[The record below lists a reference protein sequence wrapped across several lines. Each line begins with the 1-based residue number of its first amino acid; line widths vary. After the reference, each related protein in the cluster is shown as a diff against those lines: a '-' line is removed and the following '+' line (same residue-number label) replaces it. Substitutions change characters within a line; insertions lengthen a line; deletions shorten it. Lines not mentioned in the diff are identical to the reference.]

1 MIYIANWKMYLSF
14 KQEVDLFNKIL
25 KEQDTFKNLVV
36 CPSFIS
42 LKSLNDL
49 KSQTM
54 QDGELHLKIFLGA
67 QNCADENFGALTGEV
82 SPKSLREIG
91 AQYCIVG
98 HNERRAYFNENINRI
113 NKKTNLLID
122 LQINPIVCIG
132 EPEQMS
138 LNKFG
143 EVIKEQLECLLNLE
157 KVIIAY
163 EPVWAIGSDID
174 ISFREI
180 GARINLIKSMI
191 NTKVI
196 YGGNIKSSNIENLK
210 LLPQLDGFL
219 IGRSSTDFEELKKI
233 VK

>member
-14 KQEVDLFNKIL
+14 KQELDLFNKIA
-25 KEQDTFKNLVV
+25 KENAMLKNLVV

-42 LKSLNDL
+42 LKTINDL
-49 KSQTM
+49 CPQ
-54 QDGELHLKIFLGA
+54 ICLGA

-91 AQYCIVG
+91 VQYCIVG
-98 HNERRAYFNENINRI
+98 HNERRSYFNESINKI
-113 NKKTNLLID
+113 NKKINLLID
-122 LQINPIVCIG
+122 LNIKPIVCIG
-132 EPEQMS
+132 EPEQIS
-138 LNKFG
+138 LSEF
-143 EVIKEQLECLLNLE
+143 EEFIKNEIAGLSHMDQ
-157 KVIIAY
+157 VIIAY
-163 EPVWAIGSDID
+163 EPVWAIGSDIEPSFKD
-174 ISFREI
+174 I
-180 GARINLIKSMI
+180 GNRISLIKSMI

-196 YGGNIKSSNIENLK
+196 YGGNVKSSNIENFK